1 MSENCQ
7 ETGVYSTIPT
17 TGVFGNVWPSAITP
31 NAPVN
36 GDENEYIIPVLTQ
49 GFQGKL
55 SAGGW
60 TKGNE
65 GFPQQTFLGASIT
78 NFSINAGFGD
88 STSTLNVTLVND
100 EYNKG
105 DGLFYG
111 SGDDVYHNGQSDQFK
126 PPVVGSPVFF
136 KFGKQRA
143 TVSQAWLKTYFE
155 KYNGYFV
162 PQYTYP
168 TGEFTGPIGSPLAQL
183 PDGRYIDLEESSDI
197 RYQDLKE
204 DPASA
209 TFVYEDQ
216 LPPEAIQDANFYP
229 WADLASQVG
238 RPDFDF
244 VGWNHFVFGGIL
256 SSFSQKKGGSNTFDV
271 SVSDPREILS
281 NVVLVLNDYQG
292 TTFNNKNM
300 YNIYGFLEY
309 DLEDS
314 FQEFVD
320 GYALNKSVLSK
331 DDKGFFSG
339 SDLYQFSKRA
349 FQEDGF
355 NFNTAFEWGSLPDEQ
370 IVQLSGPEYFPI
382 TGQGFAR
389 RSERGMPLYRITQAL
404 SALFSYNG
412 ELWGEYVRAGF
423 GGPVDFR
430 GYNYVVDLGGI
441 PFNKI
446 PSMYF
451 IEQNQMDLL
460 SFVQEVTEAIS
471 HDYTVSL
478 LPVLDAKPTASLY
491 AQNMRAMKE
500 GRFGDV
506 VTGIIRVDAIDRS
519 QSPKYG
525 AVKEYIDFLKL
536 TGETGASESDKV
548 FVESQNI
555 GYDLS
560 NVTTDKFVVGGQ
572 ETNMYTFARN
582 KDNLYRQ
589 YLKQQSTLEEARG
602 QSSYDFFREESQ
614 WRLDTM
620 YKQQVLPFYGF
631 LDKDTPTIPIGFG
644 PFQQILLD
652 SSNVDAVN
660 VGNYYIATEMEL
672 RAASLSYSAWS
683 KFLLFYNERYGE
695 LTNTPI
701 EVKDGEN
708 PEKIQPRADFKDQI
722 TETFAPFE
730 GKFKQDVAVNVDS
743 TVEPS
748 EDPIPFDLTD
758 KDVIK
763 TNFEF
768 DAEELTDNGEVRDSQ
783 VFSQLT
789 NNPKEEEEQK
799 SKRFWRVDSM
809 SVPRCVYNSSNPQ
822 VDEDG
827 LPIDVCQPPYGYPLY
842 YKRAERIG
850 VGGGGYVDILQDIKN
865 VQSGQERLVKE
876 MLEKDPEF
884 GHYAEFRDG
893 EQLVEMIARKK
904 EGKELDEDNAAQ
916 DEVQKVNVNFEKYI
930 EKKKKQLISN
940 IFGQDEVPEDASEA
954 KLNKYKEQNDRLQR
968 ALDVYRRDPL
978 KYTDQYQNYMAVKK
992 QSGLNGQLASSAT
1005 KGININLENSKRV
1018 YEWIKSVA
1026 DKHLG
1031 KTYLVKMPKNANIN
1045 YKYKMGPKGL
1055 TNGQQAWVDSGPFG
1069 FPPLKNIGDPLQ
1081 PFPNRFKP
1089 AADSTFTT
1097 ALNKENFHHS
1107 LDPKSVLDPRL
1118 KWTEGALRTSYNP
1131 IDGDWEHNYKPE
1143 PQGGYFDWNV
1153 WSSGLD
1159 QRNRIFPQ
1167 LPDTLTDGYR
1177 IKPYVRYDHSQFYDF
1192 GSISTTVTEEIPTT
1206 ARTEDFISDMYNG
1219 FAASEFIRKPGD
1231 QKDKV
1236 LQEKKD
1242 NYTYVECS
1250 VDEKLYLAPKLDS
1263 AQVKVYGQRY
1273 VWKNTRLVESQTI
1286 NDQNEVVDGY
1296 TVPPIIYSPGN
1307 PIFWEERAF
1316 ISGIDIDILEREKT
1330 SKYVYNIPKTIT
1342 ASGFFYEFASGTKEE
1357 IEDQRFNIGLGQ
1369 VAGAYGF
1376 EFVTDYGDP
1385 EDSQF
1390 GINPVLSD
1398 NAIFI
1403 KRRRSKNWDTNW
1415 IRDLAGG
1422 VDLVVEE
1429 GSLTSEGEDNETGS
1443 IGVEEFYTGYNMC
1456 ATTGTIIVNL
1466 ESEEL
1471 VYDDDAAVREV
1482 LEKIQELCK
1491 PRESI
1496 SDDERY
1502 EKALTNIVDFARIED
1517 IKKENKV
1524 VTKRENLDPDSVYA
1538 VVTVPGRVNAVVDGF
1553 FADGLKNNT
1562 SPIQF
1567 ANLFSADVVFKTDF
1581 TSQENTETNYATPTT
1596 ARLSGV
1602 LVQAVENDIIDD
1614 PEDPTLGVNNLSSL
1628 IEFFQ
1633 DEGVQYPFGS
1643 PDTKASFTSP
1653 SPIMPHLF
1661 VLPLMSKERCYGP
1674 WLSSVSGIGGETDR
1688 LRYRDLGGKVEYVKD
1703 ESLVP
1708 WNYGGYGAMNEVGN
1722 LRAQFSNS
1730 LQLFTEQ
1737 GSFTVADA
1745 PTGIIVGSP
1754 FIGGGPL
1761 VTSVAVSVGD
1771 GGIKSTINMNL
1782 YGNQFGKLTKQKED
1796 QLAKLTRE
1804 RQKQLDLQ
1812 NELKRKGIYKSRENN
1827 LGVNPNSSLVTTLAE
1842 SQESLKNYK
1851 QNGFKKGETT
1861 QNTIVFNG
1869 TSSEELVNFV
1879 GSGGL
1884 LTANQ
1889 FNYESYVSI
1898 QEDGYKQQVET
1909 EVDDYVTISIMRQ
1922 QAAESD
1928 LNSMFT
1934 GYDESVYNP
1943 YMPTKDF
1950 IQRSAINRRMRF

>member
-1 MSENCQ
+1 MSENCP

-111 SGDDVYHNGQSDQFK
+111 SGDDVYHDGQSDQFK

-204 DPASA
+204 DPTSA

-216 LPPEAIQDANFYP
+216 LPPEAIQDSNFYP

-256 SSFSQKKGGSNTFDV
+256 SSYSQKKGGSNTFDV

-281 NVVLVLNDYQG
+281 NIVLVLNDYQG

-320 GYALNKSVLSK
+320 EYAIKKSVLSK

-339 SDLYQFSKRA
+339 SDLYQFPKRA

-355 NFNTAFEWGSLPDEQ
+355 NFNTAFEWSNLPDEE

-460 SFVQEVTEAIS
+460 SFVQEVTETIS

-548 FVESQNI
+548 YVESQNI

-572 ETNMYTFARN
+572 ETNMYSFARN

-589 YLKQQSTLEEARG
+589 YIKKQSAQTQED
-602 QSSYDFFREESQ
+602 SYDFLRQESQ

-631 LDKDTPTIPIGFG
+631 LGKETPTIPIGFG

-652 SSNVDAVN
+652 SSNVDAIN

-683 KFLLFYNERYGE
+683 KFLLYYNERFGE
-695 LTNTPI
+695 MTDTPI
-701 EVKDGEN
+701 AVD
-708 PEKIQPRADFKDQI
+708 
-722 TETFAPFE
+722 ETFISPEDALDLNPDQ
-730 GKFKQDVAVNVDS
+730 KAVRDILANVAKEFR
-743 TVEPS
+743 TPS
-748 EDPIPFDLTD
+748 DDPIPFDITD
-758 KDVIK
+758 QDYIKD
-763 TNFEF
+763 NFDF
-768 DAEELTDNGEVRDSQ
+768 DAESITGDDTPVRDSQ
-783 VFSQLT
+783 VFARVIDSPTASGEDQ
-789 NNPKEEEEQK
+789 KEK
-799 SKRFWRVDSM
+799 FWRVDSM
-809 SVPRCVYNSSNPQ
+809 SVPRCVFNSSNPQ

-827 LPIDVCQPPYGYPLY
+827 LPIDVCQPPYGFPLY

-865 VQSGQERLVKE
+865 VQTNQERLVKE
-876 MLEKDPEF
+876 MLERNPF
-884 GHYAEFRDG
+884 FAHYAEFRDSNQVLKHG
-893 EQLVEMIARKK
+893 STTLTTKQIGDNTAGSKFQIIDSNFYK
-904 EGKELDEDNAAQ
+904 YSNQKIIELSRN
-916 DEVQKVNVNFEKYI
+916 
-930 EKKKKQLISN
+930 L
-940 IFGQDEVPEDASEA
+940 FGADKPPEDAA
-954 KLNKYKEQNDRLQR
+954 KTAPDKYKRYVEQQNIIR
-968 ALDVYRRDPL
+968 ASYKFFRNSPDT
-978 KYTDQYQNYMAVKK
+978 YTKFYAKNYMAVKK
-992 QSGLNGQLASSAT
+992 QSGLNGQLAASAT
-1005 KGININLENSKRV
+1005 KGININLDNSKKV
-1018 YEWIKSVA
+1018 YEWLKGVA
-1026 DKHLG
+1026 DRHLG
-1031 KTYLVKMPKNANIN
+1031 KTYLVKMPKNANVN
-1045 YKYKMGPKGL
+1045 YKYKMGPKNLVNNQG
-1055 TNGQQAWVDSGPFG
+1055 AWVDSGPFG
-1069 FPPLKNIGDPLQ
+1069 FPPLKNLGDPLQ
-1081 PFPNRFKP
+1081 PFPRLYKP
-1089 AADSTFTT
+1089 EQNDPASSQ
-1097 ALNKENFHHS
+1097 LNKEVFNHY
-1107 LDPKSVLDPRL
+1107 LVPKSGLDPRL

-1131 IDGDWEHNYKPE
+1131 IDGVWEHNYKPE
-1143 PQGGYFDWNV
+1143 PQGGYFDWTV

-1177 IKPYVRYDHSQFYDF
+1177 IKPYVRFDHSQFYDF

-1206 ARTEDFISDMYNG
+1206 ARTEDFISDIYNG
-1219 FAASEFIRKPGD
+1219 FAASEFIRDPAD
-1231 QKDKV
+1231 QKDRV
-1236 LQEKKD
+1236 LEQKKD
-1242 NYTYVECS
+1242 NYTYTEVT
-1250 VDEKLYLAPKLDS
+1250 VDENLYLAPKLETS
-1263 AQVKVYGQRY
+1263 QVKIYGQRY
-1273 VWKNTRLVESQTI
+1273 TWNNTSLLESKTLGPD
-1286 NDQNEVVDGY
+1286 NKVVDGW
-1296 TVPPIIYSPGN
+1296 VAPPILYRPGN
-1307 PIFWEERAF
+1307 QIFWEK
-1316 ISGIDIDILEREKT
+1316 RELIKAEDAAELGRT
-1330 SKYVYNIPKTIT
+1330 NTDKWLYNIPKTVT
-1342 ASGFFYEFASGTKEE
+1342 ASGFFYAYVSGAAEVQDIKWFLEGNPFATGNYTG
-1357 IEDQRFNIGLGQ
+1357 I
-1369 VAGAYGF
+1369 YGY
-1376 EFVTDYGDP
+1376 EPITDFGDP
-1385 EDSQF
+1385 EDAAF
-1390 GINPVLSD
+1390 GLFPTESD
-1398 NAIFI
+1398 SAIFVK
-1403 KRRRSKNWDTNW
+1403 KRKSKNWDTNW
-1415 IRDLAGG
+1415 IRDLAAG
-1422 VDLVVEE
+1422 VDIQVEE
-1429 GSLTSEGEDNETGS
+1429 GALTTEGEDDETGT
-1443 IGVEEFYTGYNMC
+1443 IGTKEFYTGYNMC
-1456 ATTGTIIVNL
+1456 AATGTIIVNL
-1466 ESEEL
+1466 ESEEA
-1471 VYDDDAAVREV
+1471 VYDDDDAAREA
-1482 LEKIQELCK
+1482 LEEITRLCE
-1491 PRESI
+1491 PPESI

-1502 EKALTNIVDFARIED
+1502 QNALTTIVDFARLKD
-1517 IKKENKV
+1517 ISAENKV
-1524 VTKRENLDPDSVYA
+1524 VTTRENLDPDSVYA
-1538 VVTVPGRVNAVVDGF
+1538 IVTLPGRVNAVVDGF
-1553 FADGLKNNT
+1553 FADGLKNN
-1562 SPIQF
+1562 SRPIQF
-1567 ANLFSADVVFKTDF
+1567 ANMFSADVVFKQDF
-1581 TSQENTETNYATPTT
+1581 DNGEFKPDYALTT
-1596 ARLSGV
+1596 TTKLSGV
-1602 LVQAVENDIIDD
+1602 LVQAVENEAIEGDD
-1614 PEDPTLGVNNLSSL
+1614 PVAGINNLPAVVD
-1628 IEFFQ
+1628 FFQ
-1633 DEGVQYPFGS
+1633 KQGVQYPFGS
-1643 PDTKASFTSP
+1643 PETKAMFSSP

-1674 WLSSVSGIGGETDR
+1674 WLSSVSGIGGENDR

-1804 RQKQLDLQ
+1804 RQKQLDQ
-1812 NELKRKGIYKSRENN
+1812 ENELKRKGIYKSRTNN
-1827 LGVNPNSSLVTTLAE
+1827 LGVNPALQRLVERSE
-1842 SQESLKNYK
+1842 STVDNYR
-1851 QNGFKKGETT
+1851 QNGFLKGETT
-1861 QNTIVFNG
+1861 ANTIVFNG
-1869 TSSEELVNFV
+1869 TSTENLVNII
-1879 GSGGL
+1879 GSGGVISTDQL
-1884 LTANQ
+1884 
-1889 FNYESYVSI
+1889 NYESFVSM
-1898 QEDGYKQQVET
+1898 QEDGFKQQVES
-1909 EVDDYVTISIMRQ
+1909 EIDNYVGISILRQ